1 MSRTGSRWA
10 LVTGASKGIGAA
22 TATALAAAGHDVV
35 VHYGSDKEGAEAVA
49 ARCAEHGVDTRV
61 VGADLATDLETLT
74 ALVDELGGVGVL
86 VNNAGRTADSLSL
99 SMSDDAFRDVLEV
112 NLTAAFRLSRAVL
125 RGMLRARQGR
135 IVNLSSVVGL
145 HGNAGQAN
153 YAASKAGLVGLTKTL
168 AREVGKRGIT
178 VNAVAPGF
186 IATGMT
192 EGLPAEEIIARI
204 PAGRLGDP
212 EDVAAVVAFLC
223 SPAASYVNGA
233 VVPVDGGLFA

>member
-74 ALVDELGGVGVL
+74 AVVDELGGVGVL

>member
-1 MSRTGSRWA
+1 
-10 LVTGASKGIGAA
+10 
-22 TATALAAAGHDVV
+22 AAGHDVGAQ
-35 VHYGSDKEGAEAVA
+35 YGSDKGGAGAVA

-74 ALVDELGGVGVL
+74 AVVDELGGVGVL

-153 YAASKAGLVGLTKTL
+153 YAARDRKS
-168 AREVGKRGIT
+168 
-178 VNAVAPGF
+178 
-186 IATGMT
+186 
-192 EGLPAEEIIARI
+192 
-204 PAGRLGDP
+204 
-212 EDVAAVVAFLC
+212 VV
-223 SPAASYVNGA
+223 
-233 VVPVDGGLFA
+233 

>member
-74 ALVDELGGVGVL
+74 AVVDELGGVGVL

-125 RGMLRARQGR
+125 RGMLRAR
-135 IVNLSSVVGL
+135 
-145 HGNAGQAN
+145 
-153 YAASKAGLVGLTKTL
+153 
-168 AREVGKRGIT
+168 
-178 VNAVAPGF
+178 
-186 IATGMT
+186 
-192 EGLPAEEIIARI
+192 
-204 PAGRLGDP
+204 GRL
-212 EDVAAVVAFLC
+212 
-223 SPAASYVNGA
+223 
-233 VVPVDGGLFA
+233 

>member
-1 MSRTGSRWA
+1 
-10 LVTGASKGIGAA
+10 
-22 TATALAAAGHDVV
+22 
-35 VHYGSDKEGAEAVA
+35 
-49 ARCAEHGVDTRV
+49 
-61 VGADLATDLETLT
+61 
-74 ALVDELGGVGVL
+74 
-86 VNNAGRTADSLSL
+86 
-99 SMSDDAFRDVLEV
+99 
-112 NLTAAFRLSRAVL
+112 
-125 RGMLRARQGR
+125 
-135 IVNLSSVVGL
+135 SSVVGL

>member
-1 MSRTGSRWA
+1 VSRTGSRWA

-74 ALVDELGGVGVL
+74 AVVDELGGVGVL